1 MEAGIPYLKTAL
13 IALLFIS
20 YQATSEP
27 LSAWGNES
35 LPPMAYIEGGTPK
48 GFGIEITQAVLK
60 EAGIDFRFKMAPWK
74 RAYVEAK
81 RGNGL
86 VFGMY
91 WTEQR
96 SKLFHFSKALWTEEI
111 VLATKKGKEFPF
123 QKIADLQGK
132 IISMQRGTRPGT
144 EFENALKNKVFI
156 AKPNNN
162 PVERV
167 GILMH
172 GQIDAAMF
180 NPGLASV
187 VWNARLAGYSM
198 KHLTVL
204 KKPLAVKAK
213 HIGIAKFL
221 KKEELINKIDAAIN
235 RLHEAGKIKQ
245 IMDRYE
251 NKN

>member
-20 YQATSEP
+20 NQAVSETLP
-27 LSAWGNES
+27 VWGNES

-48 GFGIEITQAVLK
+48 GFGIEITQAVLN

-111 VLATKKGKEFPF
+111 VLATKKGKEFDF
-123 QKIADLQGK
+123 KKIGDLKGK

-144 EFENALKNKVFI
+144 KFENALKNKVFI

-187 VWNARLAGYSM
+187 VWNAKLAGYSM
-198 KHLTVL
+198 KYLSVL
-204 KKPLAVKAK
+204 KKPLAIKAK

-221 KKEELINKIDAAIN
+221 KQEELINEIDAAIN
-235 RLHEAGKIKQ
+235 RLNEAGKIKQ

>member
-1 MEAGIPYLKTAL
+1 
-13 IALLFIS
+13 
-20 YQATSEP
+20 
-27 LSAWGNES
+27 
-35 LPPMAYIEGGTPK
+35 MAYLEDGEPK
-48 GFGIEITQAVLK
+48 GFGIEITQLVLK

-74 RAYVEAK
+74 RAYVEAE

-91 WTEQR
+91 WTEKR
-96 SKLFHFSKALWTEEI
+96 SKIFHFSKALWTEEI
-111 VLATKKGKEFPF
+111 VLATKKGKEFSF
-123 QKIADLQGK
+123 KKIGDLQGK
-132 IISMQRGTRPGT
+132 FISMQRGTRPGT
-144 EFENALKNKVFI
+144 EFEEALKNKVFF

-172 GQIDAAMF
+172 GQIDAAIF

-198 KHLTVL
+198 EHLTVL

-213 HIGIAKFL
+213 HIGVAKFI
-221 KKEELINKIDAAIN
+221 KHEEIIKKIDAAIM
-235 RLHEAGKIKQ
+235 RLNKKGEIAKIIK
-245 IMDRYE
+245 RYE
-251 NKN
+251 SHQ